1 MTFECEKLLIDT
13 LPNVEGRYS
22 FNQKMAQTTWF
33 KVGGPA
39 EVFFKPAHTKD
50 LSYFL
55 KNKPTDLNVL
65 CVGAGSNILVRDQ
78 GVQGCVIK
86 LGSGFSEIKTE
97 GANIIVGTGCLDRTV
112 VMKCLEEGLSGL
124 EFLVGVPGT
133 IGGAVAMNAG
143 AYGSEV
149 KDLLQWVE
157 LMDEKGEIYRL
168 SPSELSMSYRHGN
181 LPKRSI
187 ALRAAFECHKE
198 NSQLIKNKIDEFLKK
213 REDSQPIRGRT
224 GGSTF
229 KNPDNGI
236 KAWELI
242 DKAGC
247 RGLRIG
253 DAQVSEKH
261 CNFLL
266 NLDAA
271 TAKDLEGLGE
281 MVRKKVHQ
289 TSNIHLEWEI
299 IRLGM

>member
-1 MTFECEKLLIDT
+1 MTSGCEKQLVDS
-13 LPNVEGRYS
+13 LPLVEGRYS
-22 FNQKMAQTTWF
+22 FNQKMSQTTWF
-33 KVGGPA
+33 KVGGLA
-39 EVFFKPAHTKD
+39 EIFFKPAHAQD
-50 LSYFL
+50 LSHFL
-55 KNKPTDLNVL
+55 KNKSSDTDVL
-65 CVGAGSNILVRDQ
+65 CMGAGSNVLVRDQ
-78 GVQGCVIK
+78 GIKGCVIR
-86 LGSGFSEIKTE
+86 LGSGFSEVEIE
-97 GANIIVGTGCLDRTV
+97 GSNIIVGAGCLDRTV
-112 VMKCLEEGLSGL
+112 VMKCIEEGISGL

-149 KDLLQWVE
+149 KDLLRWVE
-157 LMDEKGEIYRL
+157 LMDEKGKVYRL
-168 SPSELSMSYRHGN
+168 ASSELSMDYRHGN
-181 LPKRSI
+181 LPKGSI
-187 ALRAAFECHKE
+187 VLRAAFQCYKE
-198 NSQLIKNKIDEFLKK
+198 NPQIIKTTVDDFLKK

-229 KNPDNGI
+229 KNPDGL

-266 NLDAA
+266 NLDSA
-271 TAKDLEGLGE
+271 TAKDLEDLGE
-281 MVRKKVHQ
+281 MVRRKVEE
-289 TSNIHLEWEI
+289 TANVHLEWEI

>member
-1 MTFECEKLLIDT
+1 MTLGCEKLLINT
-13 LPNVEGRYS
+13 LPHVEGRYN

-33 KVGGPA
+33 KVGGPT
-39 EVFFKPAHTKD
+39 EIFFKPAHAQD
-50 LSYFL
+50 LSHFL
-55 KNKPTDLNVL
+55 KNKPCDLEVL

-78 GVQGCVIK
+78 GIQGCVIK
-86 LGSGFSEIKTE
+86 LSSGFSEITID
-97 GANIIVGTGCLDRTV
+97 GPSVIVGAGCLDRTV
-112 VMKCLEEGLSGL
+112 VMKCLENGLSGL
-124 EFLVGVPGT
+124 EFLVGIPGT

-168 SPSELSMSYRHGN
+168 TPSELSMSYRHGN
-181 LPKRSI
+181 LPKGSI
-187 ALRAAFECHKE
+187 ALRAAFKCHKE
-198 NSQLIKNKIDEFLKK
+198 NSEIIKNNIDEFLKK

-229 KNPDNGI
+229 KNPDSEA

-247 RGLRIG
+247 RGLRVG

-271 TAKDLEGLGE
+271 TAKDLEELGE
-281 MVRKKVHQ
+281 LVREKVHQ
-289 TSNIHLEWEI
+289 ISNIHLEWEI

>member
-1 MTFECEKLLIDT
+1 MILGCEKLSIDT

-39 EVFFKPAHTKD
+39 EVFFKPAHAED
-50 LSYFL
+50 LSNFL
-55 KNKPTDLNVL
+55 KNKPVDLNIL

-78 GVQGCVIK
+78 GIQGCVIK

-97 GANIIVGTGCLDRTV
+97 NSNIIVGAGCLNRTV
-112 VMKCLEEGLSGL
+112 VMRCLEESLSGL

-149 KDLLQWVE
+149 KDLLQWIE

-168 SPSELSMSYRHGN
+168 SSSELSMSYRHGN
-181 LPKRSI
+181 LPEGSI
-187 ALRAAFECHKE
+187 ALRAAFKCHQE

-229 KNPDNGI
+229 KNPGNGI
-236 KAWELI
+236 KAWELV

-247 RGLRIG
+247 RGLRMG

-266 NLDAA
+266 NLNAA
-271 TAKDLEGLGE
+271 TAKDLEDLGE

-289 TSNIHLEWEI
+289 ISNIHLEWEI
-299 IRLGM
+299 IRLGI

>member
-1 MTFECEKLLIDT
+1 MTPQCETRFVDS
-13 LPNVEGRYS
+13 LPLVEGRYS
-22 FNQKMAQTTWF
+22 FNQRMSQTTWF

-39 EVFFKPAHTKD
+39 EVFFKPAHAED
-50 LSYFL
+50 LSHFL
-55 KNKPTDLNVL
+55 KNKSPDINVL
-65 CVGAGSNILVRDQ
+65 CMGAGSNVLVRDQ
-78 GVQGCVIK
+78 GIKGCVIR
-86 LGSGFSEIKTE
+86 LGSGFSEIEVE
-97 GANIIVGTGCLDRTV
+97 GSNIIVGAGCLDRTV
-112 VMKCLEEGLSGL
+112 VMKCLEEGISGL

-149 KDLLQWVE
+149 KDLLKWTE
-157 LMDEKGEIYRL
+157 LMDEKGKIYRL
-168 SPSELSMSYRHGN
+168 SSSELSMDYRHGN
-181 LPKRSI
+181 LPQRSI
-187 ALRAAFECHKE
+187 VLRAAFQCYKE
-198 NSQLIKNKIDEFLKK
+198 SQQNIKKTVDEFLKK

-229 KNPDNGI
+229 KNPEGF

-253 DAQVSEKH
+253 DAEVSEKH

-266 NLDAA
+266 NLDSAS
-271 TAKDLEGLGE
+271 AKDLEDLGE
-281 MVRKKVHQ
+281 TVRRKVKE
-289 TSNIHLEWEI
+289 TSNVDLEWEI